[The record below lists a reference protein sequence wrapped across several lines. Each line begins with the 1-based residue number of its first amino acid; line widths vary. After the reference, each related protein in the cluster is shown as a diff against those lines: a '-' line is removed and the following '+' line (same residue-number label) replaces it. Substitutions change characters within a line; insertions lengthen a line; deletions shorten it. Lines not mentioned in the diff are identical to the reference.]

1 LSLNPPAT
9 VAKRI
14 RRRGERGISRKTIAR
29 GMPGDFRCDRGDYAR
44 VPLNIRTRGCGRIGR
59 PAFPAPSVVR
69 GANDFCK
76 PRAISAARMQNCV
89 GQPSLRGAER
99 VGVGAR
105 YNSIHVVPDKRV
117 QRARSGTH
125 NHQCP
130 CCVKLGPQFCLQQAS
145 VVMGPRFRGDD
156 TERLAHSRR
165 SVGCLTIQSA
175 LDARGKRHPCTMSFA
190 IMQWMPLE
198 PLTVWVTRRSAAR
211 LQSV

>member
-1 LSLNPPAT
+1 VISGVPVVTTLVCSLH
-9 VAKRI
+9 
-14 RRRGERGISRKTIAR
+14 IAR
-29 GMPGDFRCDRGDYAR
+29 EAAGALGTRHSLRPLFSEAR
-44 VPLNIRTRGCGRIGR
+44 TIFAI
-59 PAFPAPSVVR
+59 
-69 GANDFCK
+69 
-76 PRAISAARMQNCV
+76 PRAISAARMGNCV
-89 GQPSLRGAER
+89 CQPSLRGAER